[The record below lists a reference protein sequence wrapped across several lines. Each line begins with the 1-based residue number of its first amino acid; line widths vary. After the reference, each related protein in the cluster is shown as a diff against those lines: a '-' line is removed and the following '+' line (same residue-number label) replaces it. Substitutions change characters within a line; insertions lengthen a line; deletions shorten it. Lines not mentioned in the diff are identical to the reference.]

1 MNYIDSQIVL
11 GNVMSNYVKLEY
23 KDGSPTLG
31 LVYDDSAA
39 FRELM
44 MTLFSPASH
53 SAFYDIIAAMLIK
66 EDADPEDIEWLE
78 NLYRITGKFDEDKL
92 LIKKARTLMRPSSFR

>member
-1 MNYIDSQIVL
+1 
-11 GNVMSNYVKLEY
+11 MSNYVKLEY

-44 MTLFSPASH
+44 ITLFSPTSH
-53 SAFYDIIAAMLIK
+53 SAFYDIIINMLITK
-66 EDADPEDIEWLE
+66 DADPEDIAWLE
-78 NLYRITGKFDEDKL
+78 NFYKITGRFNEDKL